1 MQHPEPKLLLLVTV
15 TSGSVHC
22 MVRRVKNTSK
32 STDAERKASD
42 AVPSTGDAR
51 KDRWRKHR
59 IARRAEFVEAAL
71 RVLDEH
77 GLELGMDD
85 VAAEAGVTKPV
96 LYRHFEDKADLH
108 TALGQRGTEILF
120 ERLIPAINAELAPLP
135 RIRQALNA
143 FFSVIEEH
151 PNLYRLLARLPGHD
165 TANASDVVTEDKE
178 LIATTL
184 TALLGDYMRM
194 FKLDSG
200 AAEPWAY
207 GIVGMVQ
214 NTGDWWLD
222 KQTMGRDSVVEYL
235 TQIIWAAIDGL
246 TRAQGITIDPNV
258 PLEENKVI
266 QMSTEPDLA
275 PAKE

>member
-1 MQHPEPKLLLLVTV
+1 MH
-15 TSGSVHC
+15 S
-22 MVRRVKNTSK
+22 MVGRVKHSK
-32 STDAERKASD
+32 QHSKHKPEDDADSTGT
-42 AVPSTGDAR
+42 TGDAR

-59 IARRAEFVEAAL
+59 LARRAEFVEAAM
-71 RVLDEH
+71 RVLDER
-77 GLELGMDD
+77 GTDIGMGD

-96 LYRHFEDKADLH
+96 LYRHFEDKADLYN
-108 TALGQRGTEILF
+108 ALGQRGTEILF

-135 RIRQALNA
+135 RIRMALDA
-143 FFSVIEEH
+143 FFTVLEEH
-151 PNLYRLLARLPGHD
+151 PNLYRLLARLPGQEA
-165 TANASDVVTEDKE
+165 ANVSDVVTQDKE

-200 AAEPWAY
+200 AAEPWAH

-222 KQTMGRDSVVEYL
+222 KQTMSRDSVVEYL

-246 TRAQGITIDPNV
+246 TRQQGITLDPNV

-266 QMSTEPDLA
+266 QMSPGPLPDWSD
-275 PAKE
+275 PNESRGN